1 MNDQLDARASKPT
14 TTWGYI
20 TFQLDEEKEIL
31 LSVNPYF
38 HQLPN
43 GGGLLSAQNDLDA
56 SNRITMHLTYPKNL
70 EWNIEKT
77 LQFDQAFIG
86 LPHPWL
92 FFRSE
97 STFEAGVGSMKIMV
111 QNEGNRVRGSYRFQT
126 EKKIHNVT
134 GVFDFQRE

>member
-14 TTWGYI
+14 TTWGLI

-31 LSVNPYF
+31 LSFSSYF
-38 HQLPN
+38 HQLPD
-43 GGGLLSAQNDLDA
+43 GGGLLSARNDLDA
-56 SNRITMHLTYPKNL
+56 SDQIVMHLTYPKNL
-70 EWNIEKT
+70 ELNIEHT
-77 LQFDQAFIG
+77 LQFDQAFKG

-92 FFRSE
+92 FFRSK
-97 STFEAGVGSMKIMV
+97 STFIAGVGSMKIMV